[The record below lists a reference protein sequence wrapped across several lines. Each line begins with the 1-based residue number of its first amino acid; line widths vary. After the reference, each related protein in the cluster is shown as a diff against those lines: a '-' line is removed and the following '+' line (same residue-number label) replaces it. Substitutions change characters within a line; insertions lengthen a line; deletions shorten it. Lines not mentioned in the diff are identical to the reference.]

1 MLIEGTVDLFFFKKK
16 NSEEPKVGVFCSVLG
31 IDVHSS
37 AAQVTVTL
45 MA

>member
-1 MLIEGTVDLFFFKKK
+1 MLIEGTVDLFFKKK

-37 AAQVTVTL
+37 TAQVMVTL
-45 MA
+45 MV

>member
-1 MLIEGTVDLFFFKKK
+1 MLIEGTVDLFFSKKK
-16 NSEEPKVGVFCSVLG
+16 PSEEPKVGVFCSVLG
-31 IDVHSS
+31 IDVHAS